1 MTANPVSNADDD
13 FIAGSQNRL
22 RTVAELRAATDYLV
36 TNATVNDYESIRL
49 RWDADTLVL
58 ATNDLATTTT
68 LDELLHAY
76 LYIRALQVDSEATLR
91 IVIDFAETSFTF
103 DQLITATAALCLEY
117 PDMQE
122 YIAVELLRNVAPYG
136 GEAKYH
142 FACAE
147 LPHAAYSVATY
158 DTDILE
164 FFTLHQASFG
174 PLTNAQLALAE
185 VLFDDWSGTT
195 LSLVETIRQ
204 LRPID
209 QTP

>member
-91 IVIDFAETSFTF
+91 IVIDVWGADAGNLALKVLATGGVYLAGGMPPRLVPQLQDGAFMRAFCAKGRFAN
-103 DQLITATAALCLEY
+103 LLAAVPVHAIMVNAALLGAAIY
-117 PDMQE
+117 G
-122 YIAVELLRNVAPYG
+122 LRQA
-136 GEAKYH
+136 
-142 FACAE
+142 AE
-147 LPHAAYSVATY
+147 
-158 DTDILE
+158 
-164 FFTLHQASFG
+164 
-174 PLTNAQLALAE
+174 N
-185 VLFDDWSGTT
+185 
-195 LSLVETIRQ
+195 
-204 LRPID
+204 
-209 QTP
+209 